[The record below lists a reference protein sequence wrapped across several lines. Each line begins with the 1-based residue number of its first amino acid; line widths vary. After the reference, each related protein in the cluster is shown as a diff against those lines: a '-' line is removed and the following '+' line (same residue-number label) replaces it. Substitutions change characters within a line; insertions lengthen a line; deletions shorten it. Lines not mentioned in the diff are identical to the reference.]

1 MILFYSENRRGN
13 PQGELYLTELFIVC
27 NEQIYDRRLYDRITS
42 KYLNFYMS
50 RLQTLRC
57 YVLHLEYN

>member
-27 NEQIYDRRLYDRITS
+27 NEQIYDRRLYDPWH
-42 KYLNFYMS
+42 NFKIFEFS
-50 RLQTLRC
+50 CVKAADSALLCTTFGI
-57 YVLHLEYN
+57 